1 MGQDGGEGGEEILH
15 QDYVIL
21 EPQEQVHVVSQHL
34 LQFVVT
40 ENEVGHNLLF
50 FGLVRWTRASDRDRS
65 DWIFDIN

>member
-15 QDYVIL
+15 QDYIVL

-50 FGLVRWTRASDRDRS
+50 FGLVR
-65 DWIFDIN
+65 